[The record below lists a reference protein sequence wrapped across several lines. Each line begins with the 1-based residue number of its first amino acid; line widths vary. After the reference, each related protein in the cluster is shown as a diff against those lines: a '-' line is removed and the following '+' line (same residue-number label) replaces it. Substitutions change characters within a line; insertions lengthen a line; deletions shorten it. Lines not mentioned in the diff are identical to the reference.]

1 MIRLILASGSKA
13 RAGMLRGAGLV
24 FDVIPA
30 DIDESII
37 QNDPAKSPQQK
48 AFELARAKALAV
60 SAQNADA
67 LVIGGDQVLEMEGE
81 IFSKAGDKN
90 EALEKLRRLSGK
102 THRLISAVALAKGSE
117 IIWSHSDEVKL
128 HMRGLDENFLQDY
141 AAKAGE
147 ALTRAVGGYELES
160 HGSWLFERIEGDYFT
175 VLGMPLLP
183 LLGRLKEEGVTYD

>member
-1 MIRLILASGSKA
+1 
-13 RAGMLRGAGLV
+13 MLRGAGLA

-30 DIDESII
+30 DIDESVI

-48 AFELARAKALAV
+48 ALELAQVKALAV
-60 SAQNADA
+60 SAQNPDA
-67 LVIGGDQVLEMEGE
+67 LVIGGDQVLELEGE
-81 IFSKAGDKN
+81 IFSKAGDKD

-117 IIWSHSDEVKL
+117 VIWSHSDEVKL
-128 HMRGLDENFLQDY
+128 HMRDLEEDFLKDY
-141 AAKAGE
+141 AAKAGD
-147 ALTRAVGGYELES
+147 ALTCAVGGYELES

-183 LLGRLKEEGVTYD
+183 LLGRLKEEGVSYD